1 MRRGRLG
8 HVGTQRLFLGFVSNT
23 VHSKLISFLSEKTC
37 LAHET
42 SSISIIIQITHKNNK
57 HTDYHFMVF
66 IERFHTYH
74 LISKSTVIK

>member
-1 MRRGRLG
+1 MRRGRPG

-42 SSISIIIQITHKNNK
+42 SSTSIIIQITHNNNK
-57 HTDYHFMVF
+57 HTGYHFMVF
-66 IERFHTYH
+66 TQCFHISH
-74 LISKSTVIK
+74 LSPNQLL

>member
-37 LAHET
+37 SASEM
-42 SSISIIIQITHKNNK
+42 SSPSIIIQNAHNNNN
-57 HTDYHFMVF
+57 HTDYHFMVLA
-66 IERFHTYH
+66 ECFHTYH
-74 LISKSTVIK
+74 LSPNQLS

>member
-37 LAHET
+37 SAYET
-42 SSISIIIQITHKNNK
+42 SRTSIIIQNTHNNNN

-66 IERFHTYH
+66 TECFHTY
-74 LISKSTVIK
+74 LLSPNQLL